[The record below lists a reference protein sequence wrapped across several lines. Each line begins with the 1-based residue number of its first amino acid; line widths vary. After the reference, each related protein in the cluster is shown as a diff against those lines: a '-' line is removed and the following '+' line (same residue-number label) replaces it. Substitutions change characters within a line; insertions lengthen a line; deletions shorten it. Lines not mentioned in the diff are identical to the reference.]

1 MNVREPKIEILGKMD
16 HREDAWKISRP
27 GFNFDDLNMDDIGSM
42 DLSLNSMAVYTLK
55 ITSSILFRD
64 LLFSIRPIHP
74 WARSLRSAP
83 LNTDNLALSG
93 EFARGT
99 DWEIV
104 LDVLREIEDGVPQD
118 KARERLPMSLST
130 DFTVV
135 MDYRTLAGLVKTMM
149 AIDYQ
154 LYDIYGKLLI
164 AAIPEMQ
171 DSNVRS
177 YEDSVLLSNNELVHS
192 YDTAGEMIFGSYAMK
207 TSLTSQFLRQ
217 HHSKIKVYYWN
228 MCQSRGYTNL
238 SMYQDDTIQTAYY
251 IDKSS
256 YHKLMS
262 IRSHWFADWS
272 NDMWGQ
278 IVGDYIKD
286 MSVEEFWDFLPNGNG
301 KEDPY
306 HRDMISRVKGEEHN
320 LPCPIMCE
328 TPSLI
333 KRRLQIH
340 GKNPIISKYIELLYS
355 GYFTDNPSNEFRQ
368 MYMDNGGE
376 V

>member
-1 MNVREPKIEILGKMD
+1 
-16 HREDAWKISRP
+16 
-27 GFNFDDLNMDDIGSM
+27 
-42 DLSLNSMAVYTLK
+42 
-55 ITSSILFRD
+55 
-64 LLFSIRPIHP
+64 
-74 WARSLRSAP
+74 
-83 LNTDNLALSG
+83 
-93 EFARGT
+93 
-99 DWEIV
+99 
-104 LDVLREIEDGVPQD
+104 
-118 KARERLPMSLST
+118 MSL
-130 DFTVV
+130 
-135 MDYRTLAGLVKTMM
+135 
-149 AIDYQ
+149 
-154 LYDIYGKLLI
+154 
-164 AAIPEMQ
+164 
-171 DSNVRS
+171 
-177 YEDSVLLSNNELVHS
+177 
-192 YDTAGEMIFGSYAMK
+192 
-207 TSLTSQFLRQ
+207 
-217 HHSKIKVYYWN
+217 
-228 MCQSRGYTNL
+228 
-238 SMYQDDTIQTAYY
+238 
-251 IDKSS
+251 
-256 YHKLMS
+256 
-262 IRSHWFADWS
+262 RSHWFADWS